1 MTSLTRKRERKQGR
15 GKKAGRVGGQNVYGL
30 ADDEMELAY
39 ILGT

>member
-15 GKKAGRVGGQNVYGL
+15 GEKAGRVEGQNVYGL